1 MPLSNAPI
9 LVMCWDAPTAHA
21 LVNVIST
28 ARGDVVYAANAG
40 EALQRLQQFSF
51 NAAVLCWQTGADTV
65 AAALQVNGVPFFM
78 FGLPAAGTA
87 AIANAL
93 VVTDFDRVVP
103 VLAMLLMP

>member
-1 MPLSNAPI
+1 MSLNNAPI

-21 LVNVIST
+21 LVKVISA
-28 ARGDVVYAANAG
+28 ARGDVVYAANTG
-40 EALQRLQQFSF
+40 EAMQRLQQFSF

-78 FGLPAAGTA
+78 FGLPASGTA

-93 VVTDFDRVVP
+93 VVTDMDQVVP
-103 VLAMLLMP
+103 VLGTLLMS